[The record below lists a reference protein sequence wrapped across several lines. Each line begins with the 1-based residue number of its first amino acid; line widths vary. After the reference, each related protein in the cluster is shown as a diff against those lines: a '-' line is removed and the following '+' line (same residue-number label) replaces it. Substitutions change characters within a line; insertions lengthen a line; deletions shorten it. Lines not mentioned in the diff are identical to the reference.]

1 MFTIANAFT
10 SSLAL
15 RSTDANTRQ
24 HKSWQQQQKKKKKKN
39 YCAKSLAKQ
48 CAHKKPLRAFVNE
61 ENESKQFNESKE
73 EEEEEEE
80 NRGNR
85 SNDEDDD
92 DVDIED
98 PKQRER
104 AMKEAEQDILKMAE
118 AEADVINQTYDMI
131 ERLTG
136 LKVVAKRP
144 ERRKNE

>member
-73 EEEEEEE
+73 EEEEEE

>member
-24 HKSWQQQQKKKKKKN
+24 HKSWQHQQKKKKN
-39 YCAKSLAKQ
+39 YCAKLLAKQ
-48 CAHKKPLRAFVNE
+48 CANKKPLRAFVNE

>member
-24 HKSWQQQQKKKKKKN
+24 HKSWQHQQKKKKN
-39 YCAKSLAKQ
+39 YCAKLLAKQ
-48 CAHKKPLRAFVNE
+48 CANKKPLRAFVNE
-61 ENESKQFNESKE
+61 ENESKQFNESK
-73 EEEEEEE
+73 EEEEEE

-118 AEADVINQTYDMI
+118 AEAEVINQTYDMI